1 MANAIKNAF
10 LSSKLN
16 IKNNFMVV
24 LLLILNW
31 YNFVY
36 YYIFYILLNIQN
48 VANFKHVYMFLIFV
62 INTDLLMR
70 IKWYV

>member
-16 IKNNFMVV
+16 IKNKFMVV

>member
-36 YYIFYILLNIQN
+36 YNIIYILLNIHD
-48 VANFKHVYMFLIFV
+48 VADFKHVYMFLIFV
-62 INTDLLMR
+62 IKTDLLSR
-70 IKWYV
+70 IKW